1 MIKKIEKGTKTP
13 LIIVDTDSAL
23 IKISGVIIPE
33 NPIPLFDEIMSLTK
47 LATENNKVIQ
57 VEFDL
62 EYFNTGAARY
72 IYDYLKNLKL
82 TSTPSVKWFY
92 EKDDEDI
99 FESGQEFST
108 MTGIDFHFIEKQG

>member
-1 MIKKIEKGTKTP
+1 MIKTIEKGSKTP
-13 LIIVDTDSAL
+13 LIIADTDLAL

-33 NPIPLFDEIMSLTK
+33 NPIPLFEEIMDLTK
-47 LATENNKVIQ
+47 LVSEKNKVIT

-82 TSTPSVKWFY
+82 ITYPTIKWFY

-99 FESGQEFST
+99 LESGQEFSA
-108 MTGIDFHFIEKQG
+108 MTGIEFSLIEKI

>member
-1 MIKKIEKGTKTP
+1 MIKTIEKGAKTP
-13 LIIVDTDSAL
+13 QIIADTDIAVV
-23 IKISGVIIPE
+23 KINGVIIPE
-33 NPIPLFDEIMSLTK
+33 NPIPLFEEIMNLTK
-47 LATENNKVIQ
+47 LVTDKNKVIQ

-82 TSTPSVKWFY
+82 ITTPTIKWFY

-99 FESGQEFST
+99 LESGKEFMA
-108 MTGIDFHFIEKQG
+108 MTGIDFWLIEKNV

>member
-1 MIKKIEKGTKTP
+1 MIKTIEKGSKTP
-13 LIIVDTDSAL
+13 LIVADTDSAL
-23 IKISGVIIPE
+23 IQVSGVIIPE
-33 NPIPLFDEIMSLTK
+33 NPIPLFEEIMNLTK
-47 LATENNKVIQ
+47 LVTEKNKVIQ

-82 TSTPSVKWFY
+82 IATPSIKWFY

-99 FESGQEFST
+99 LESGQEFMA
-108 MTGIDFHFIEKQG
+108 MTGLDFYFIEK

>member
-1 MIKKIEKGTKTP
+1 MIKTIEKGAKTP
-13 LIIVDTDSAL
+13 QIIADTDTAL

-33 NPIPLFDEIMSLTK
+33 NPIPLFEEIMNLTK
-47 LATENNKVIQ
+47 LVTEKNKIFQ
-57 VEFDL
+57 LEFDL

-82 TSTPSVKWFY
+82 ISTPSVKWFY

-99 FESGQEFST
+99 LESGEEFMA